1 MILPKFLC
9 LGFLDYS
16 KYFKIKQT
24 IWVLI
29 FWGDKMETLARNG
42 LIKVFSPCAKFSE
55 KLTFLTPLIRTRV
68 RIRG

>member
-1 MILPKFLC
+1 MILAKFLC

-29 FWGDKMETLARNG
+29 F
-42 LIKVFSPCAKFSE
+42 
-55 KLTFLTPLIRTRV
+55 
-68 RIRG
+68 